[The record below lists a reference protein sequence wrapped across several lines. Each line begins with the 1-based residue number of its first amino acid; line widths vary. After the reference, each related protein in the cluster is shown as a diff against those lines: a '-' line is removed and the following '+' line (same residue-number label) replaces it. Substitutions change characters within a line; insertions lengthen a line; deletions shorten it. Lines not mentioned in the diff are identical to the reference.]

1 MKKDYE
7 SPCVE
12 IVEFLSQSHVT
23 TSFTI
28 DEMDDGG
35 FYNDKW

>member
-1 MKKDYE
+1 MKNIYMTPDI
-7 SPCVE
+7 E
-12 IVEFLSQSHVT
+12 IIEFTVQSVVT

-35 FYNDKW
+35 LYGDKW